1 MGIDIPCLGV
11 SIPISIWRNMMGYTH
26 YFTQKKQPST
36 EQWQALKEK
45 VIRVFNVMRTTPADR
60 FRVCD
65 GSGEITLYQ
74 AQDLFIEQGQ
84 SICFNGATKLGLDHE
99 TFYLTQKC
107 NKNFEFCKTARK
119 PYDFLVVA
127 VLILADYYCPNCYNI
142 SSDGSKDDWHP
153 VSEWLAKYLLKAYPL
168 PKNI

>member
-1 MGIDIPCLGV
+1 
-11 SIPISIWRNMMGYTH
+11 MGYTH
-26 YFTQKKQPST
+26 YFSQNKQPT
-36 EQWQALKEK
+36 DEQWQALKEK
-45 VIRVFNVMRTTPADR
+45 VTRVYDVMRTIPAER

-65 GSGEITLYQ
+65 GSGEIPIRQ
-74 AQDLFIEQGQ
+74 ALDLFTEQGQ
-84 SICFNGATKLGLDHE
+84 SICFNGAAKLEQDHE